1 MKKPELLQS
10 LLTHTEKTSQAE
22 SRSHKRFSRKAPARM
37 IAVILT
43 TAAVCLS
50 ACGRTPGADPSSE
63 GSTSASTAAEVSADR
78 ESSPASP
85 EGPADEG
92 PSSQVVTAQT
102 LVQRILD
109 QAPSI
114 RSLEQETNV
123 SMDMTMAVSD
133 NSSDLKMDV
142 VSIAEMTLDPLVMHM
157 TSSTKMQTNT
167 SAEAGESEDASQQ
180 TENGTSQSESDT
192 PENGSAASPNG
203 NDSSQ
208 NIEMESYMEIGKD
221 GQTIFYSKLPTN
233 ESWTKSTFQFDADS
247 TDPFSQDFLRSIE
260 SGKTA
265 ASVLPETEEAEGK
278 TCYVMDTSLEGEYIA
293 DTLQTV
299 SSTLSQMGMPADTF
313 QEDLFEGLSVKMRY
327 WIDTETGLPVKIEE
341 DLTELGE
348 ALFNAMMKDIMSKA
362 EESANGSSSSDT
374 AGTAGSGSA
383 SADSAE
389 MPPLAFTVH
398 NYTGTIIMRNY
409 NGVDEI
415 TIPEEVLNAKDAAE
429 EAQTGQS
436 GADLLTP

>member
-1 MKKPELLQS
+1 MKKPELLKS
-10 LLTHTEKTSQAE
+10 LLPHTEKAPQTNP
-22 SRSHKRFSRKAPARM
+22 RSHKGFSRKAPARM
-37 IAVILT
+37 IAVFLT

-50 ACGRTPGADPSSE
+50 ACGKTPGTEPSSE
-63 GSTSASTAAEVSADR
+63 GATSASTAAEISADG
-78 ESSPASP
+78 ESSHASP
-85 EGPADEG
+85 EGAADEV
-92 PSSQVVTAQT
+92 PSSQVTAQA
-102 LVQRILD
+102 LVQRLLD
-109 QAPSI
+109 QVPSI
-114 RSLEQETNV
+114 RSLEQESQV
-123 SMDMTMAVSD
+123 SLDTTTTLSD
-133 NSSDLKMDV
+133 NSSNLKMDV
-142 VSIAEMTLDPLVMHM
+142 TNIAEMTLNPFVMHM

-208 NIEMESYMEIGKD
+208 NIEMESYMETGED
-221 GQTIFYSKLPTN
+221 GQTTFYSLLPTN
-233 ESWTKSTFQFDADS
+233 ESWTKTTFQFAEDS

-260 SGKTA
+260 SGKTS
-265 ASVLPETEEAEGK
+265 ASVFPETEEAEGK
-278 TCYVMDTSLEGEYIA
+278 ICYVMDTSLEGEYIA

-299 SSTLSQMGMPADTF
+299 STTLSQMGMPADSF
-313 QEDLFEGLSVKMRY
+313 KEDLFEGVSVKMRY
-327 WIDTETGLPVKIEE
+327 WIDAETGLPVKIEE
-341 DLTELGE
+341 DLTELGN
-348 ALFNAMMKDIMSKA
+348 ALFNAMISEMASTA
-362 EESANGSSSSDT
+362 EASANADT
-374 AGTAGSGSA
+374 SA
-383 SADSAE
+383 DTADSAQ
-389 MPPLAFTVH
+389 MPPMEFTIH

>member
-50 ACGRTPGADPSSE
+50 ACGRAPGADPSSE
-63 GSTSASTAAEVSADR
+63 GSTSASTAAEVSADG

-208 NIEMESYMEIGKD
+208 NIEMESYMETGED
-221 GQTIFYSKLPTN
+221 GQTTFYSLLPTN
-233 ESWTKSTFQFDADS
+233 ESWTKTTFQFAEDS

-260 SGKTA
+260 SGKTS
-265 ASVLPETEEAEGK
+265 ASVFPETEEAEGK
-278 TCYVMDTSLEGEYIA
+278 ICYVMDTSLEGEYIA

-299 SSTLSQMGMPADTF
+299 STTLSQMGMPADSF
-313 QEDLFEGLSVKMRY
+313 KEDLFDGVTVKMRY
-327 WIDTETGLPVKIEE
+327 WIDAETGLPVKIEE
-341 DLTELGE
+341 DLTELGN
-348 ALFNAMMKDIMSKA
+348 ALFNAMISEMTSTA
-362 EESANGSSSSDT
+362 EASANADT
-374 AGTAGSGSA
+374 SA
-383 SADSAE
+383 DTADSAQ
-389 MPPLAFTVH
+389 MPPMEFTIH

-415 TIPEEVLNAKDAAE
+415 TIPEEVRNARDASE
-429 EAQTGQS
+429 EAQAGQS
-436 GADLLTP
+436 GTDLPTP

>member
-1 MKKPELLQS
+1 MKKPELLKS
-10 LLTHTEKTSQAE
+10 LLPHTEKAPQTNP
-22 SRSHKRFSRKAPARM
+22 RSHKGFSRKAPARM
-37 IAVILT
+37 IAVFLT

-50 ACGRTPGADPSSE
+50 ACGKTPGTEPSSE
-63 GSTSASTAAEVSADR
+63 GATSASTAAEISADG
-78 ESSPASP
+78 ESSHASP
-85 EGPADEG
+85 EGAADEV
-92 PSSQVVTAQT
+92 PSSQVTAQA
-102 LVQRILD
+102 LVQRLLD
-109 QAPSI
+109 QVPSI
-114 RSLEQETNV
+114 RSLEQESQV
-123 SMDMTMAVSD
+123 SLDTTTTLSD
-133 NSSDLKMDV
+133 NSSNLKMDV
-142 VSIAEMTLDPLVMHM
+142 TNIAEMTLDPFVMHM

-167 SAEAGESEDASQQ
+167 SIEASGNDTSESGSDASQ
-180 TENGTSQSESDT
+180 
-192 PENGSAASPNG
+192 NG
-203 NDSSQ
+203 NDTPQ

-348 ALFNAMMKDIMSKA
+348 ALFNAMMKDLMSKA

>member
-63 GSTSASTAAEVSADR
+63 GSTSASTAAEVSADG

-85 EGPADEG
+85 EDPADEG

-180 TENGTSQSESDT
+180 TGNGTSQSESDT

-208 NIEMESYMEIGKD
+208 NIEMESYMEMGKD
-221 GQTIFYSKLPTN
+221 GQTIFYSKLPAN
-233 ESWTKSTFQFDADS
+233 ESWTKTSFQFDAAS
-247 TDPFSQDFLRSIE
+247 SDPFSQDFLRSIE
-260 SGKTA
+260 SGESQ
-265 ASVLPETEEAEGK
+265 ASVLPETEVVEEK

-299 SSTLSQMGMPADTF
+299 STTLSQMGMPADSF
-313 QEDLFEGLSVKMRY
+313 KEDLFEGVSVKMRY
-327 WIDTETGLPVKIEE
+327 WIDAETGLPVKIEE
-341 DLTELGE
+341 DLTELGN
-348 ALFNAMMKDIMSKA
+348 ALFNAMISEMASTA
-362 EESANGSSSSDT
+362 EASANADT
-374 AGTAGSGSA
+374 SA
-383 SADSAE
+383 DTADSAQ
-389 MPPLAFTVH
+389 MPSMEFTVH
-398 NYTGTIIMRNY
+398 NYTGTVIMRNY
-409 NGVDEI
+409 NGVAEI
-415 TIPEEVLNAKDAAE
+415 TIPEEVRNARDASE
-429 EAQTGQS
+429 EAQAGQS
-436 GADLLTP
+436 GTDLPTP